1 MNITGWDGMSGS
13 NIANEIFDME
23 ESGEIDKNS
32 CMVPKVEFDSSW
44 KKVNERVPE
53 GIY

>member
-1 MNITGWDGMSGS
+1 MFGLNIV
-13 NIANEIFDME
+13 NEIFDME

-32 CMVPKVEFDSSW
+32 CMVLKVEFDSFW
-44 KKVNERVPE
+44 KKVNERVSE